1 MATHIEYILFTKCLH
16 LFLRRGEVVQPV
28 QQQKTLC
35 VCTIL
40 NCLAT
45 GYIIIIVLCKY
56 SDECWHLICFGINLF
71 EIYKITP
78 KKNIQL
84 SQCIL
89 LCAGGKAI

>member
-1 MATHIEYILFTKCLH
+1 MFT
-16 LFLRRGEVVQPV
+16 FIFAEGGSSSTSSTTENIV
-28 QQQKTLC
+28 C

-45 GYIIIIVLCKY
+45 GYIIIIILCKY
-56 SDECWHLICFGINLF
+56 SEECWHLIFFGINSF